1 MLARLAHAV
10 PHPSFALAPLAATVL
25 TQLADQSAEIG
36 QRAARLLDL
45 ATRLADLPRWDEG
58 VAAIEE
64 AVAIR
69 RRQVE
74 TSPDAFL
81 PDLALTLNNQT
92 VILGALKR
100 WDEALAAAEEAVAIR
115 RDLARDNPDTIPCLA
130 QSLNNLSRCLN
141 EMGRP
146 EQALAANDEA
156 VAIRRDSPLDRPEG
170 IYSSLK
176 GLSGWGCVA
185 AADGLAVPV
194 RRRSSLSVIRSSRCQ
209 CT

>member
-1 MLARLAHAV
+1 MLQDRPGLEALNRQPVSPDVLARLAHAV

-92 VILGALKR
+92 AILGALKR
-100 WDEALAAAEEAVAIR
+100 WDEALAA
-115 RDLARDNPDTIPCLA
+115 T
-130 QSLNNLSRCLN
+130 
-141 EMGRP
+141 
-146 EQALAANDEA
+146 DEA

-176 GLSGWGCVA
+176 ERCRVKGCFGGVLAAWRACVTGVSCFPDSCHVRGWWSGGSRTGRSPAAVA
-185 AADGLAVPV
+185 APEA
-194 RRRSSLSVIRSSRCQ
+194 SL
-209 CT
+209 T

>member
-1 MLARLAHAV
+1 MLQDRPGLEALNRQPVSPDVLARLAHAV

-92 VILGALKR
+92 AILGALKR
-100 WDEALAAAEEAVAIR
+100 WDEALTGLR
-115 RDLARDNPDTIPCLA
+115 PGPSRHARGWAGCKGL
-130 QSLNNLSRCLN
+130 
-141 EMGRP
+141 RP
-146 EQALAANDEA
+146 ERGGDTMC
-156 VAIRRDSPLDRPEG
+156 PG
-170 IYSSLK
+170 I
-176 GLSGWGCVA
+176 
-185 AADGLAVPV
+185 
-194 RRRSSLSVIRSSRCQ
+194 
-209 CT
+209 